1 MVVSAA
7 GNNSKSNLV
16 NLYDCEC
23 CPPGS
28 PFLFKLPNVTRFANL
43 STRSSSSSSSPRVL
57 ASVVPSSVPHVAEE
71 LVEYLNNSWTS
82 FHATAESARLLT
94 QAGYTRLSERDEWKL
109 EPGGKYF
116 FTRNASSIVAFAVG
130 DKYEPAGG
138 GGRGNETSARHDDDA
153 CLINICCTHEHN
165 TRRHTF

>member
-7 GNNSKSNLV
+7 GNNSKS

-28 PFLFKLPNVTRFANL
+28 PFLFKLPTTTRFANL
-43 STRSSSSSSSPRVL
+43 STRSSSSSSPRVL

-109 EPGGKYF
+109 EAGGKYF

-130 DKYEPAGG
+130 DKYKPARGDGG
-138 GGRGNETSARHDDDA
+138 AGDEMSARHDDDA
-153 CLINICCTHEHN
+153 CLINIYSSTQ
-165 TRRHTF
+165 T